1 MSYLQKDLLNILR
14 CPVTGSRLRLGEQE
28 LISEAAGPDGQQLH
42 YPVQDG
48 IAILLPAQS
57 AQTDRGAPEAAPAD
71 RESHR

>member
-1 MSYLQKDLLNILR
+1 MSHLQKDLLNILR

-28 LISEAAGPDGQQLH
+28 LISEAVGPDGQQLH

-57 AQTDRGAPEAAPAD
+57 AQTDREAPEAAPAD
-71 RESHR
+71 RESRR